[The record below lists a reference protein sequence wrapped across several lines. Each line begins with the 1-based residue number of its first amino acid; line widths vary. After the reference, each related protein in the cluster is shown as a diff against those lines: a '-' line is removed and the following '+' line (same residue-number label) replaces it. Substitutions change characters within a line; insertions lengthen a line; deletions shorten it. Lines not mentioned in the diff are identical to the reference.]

1 MEDSRN
7 SQSISGWTIMTRH
20 WLKDLETL
28 LARFSHLGIGDDIK
42 SFTLS
47 ESWALYLYL
56 MRLDTE

>member
-7 SQSISGWTIMTRH
+7 SQSISGWTIMTSQ
-20 WLKDLETL
+20 WLKHLETL
-28 LARFSHLGIGDDIK
+28 IARFSHLGISPDID

-56 MRLDTE
+56 TRIGDE